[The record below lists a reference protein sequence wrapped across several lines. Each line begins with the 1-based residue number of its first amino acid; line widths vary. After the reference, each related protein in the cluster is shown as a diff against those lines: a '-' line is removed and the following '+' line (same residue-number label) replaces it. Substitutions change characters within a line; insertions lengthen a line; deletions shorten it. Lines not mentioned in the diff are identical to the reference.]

1 MKVACAVC
9 FHESETTEG
18 WTPRP
23 DGSLV
28 CSACMNPDSYARAR
42 AEAAAISE
50 ARTKHESV
58 PRTPEEACA
67 RLEASKLLRS
77 KGVIT

>member
-9 FHESETTEG
+9 FHESESTAG

-28 CSACMNPDSYARAR
+28 CTSCVNPDAHARAR
-42 AEAAAISE
+42 TEATAISE
-50 ARTKHESV
+50 ARGKHESV
-58 PRTPEEACA
+58 PRTPEEARA
-67 RLEASKLLRS
+67 RLEASKLLRA
-77 KGVIT
+77 KGAIP